1 MVFVRWL
8 ISFIRPV
15 RLARSVAVNFWEKSF
30 LGYKL
35 DFKVSHWRWVV
46 QYGIDIEQRSSQ
58 LWGLLVEGYDWGSK
72 ADWSVWSEVGCY
84 QIKMVLVRWLV
95 SFDRSVKIV
104 RSVVVNCRDESRWQ
118 TRISESVAEDS
129 LYNIVL
135 KDIEQH
141 SSQLFGL
148 WVDGVHQCD
157 FWNEWNSFFN
167 KEKSKI
173 WILFGFFCRSSFI
186 EMPP

>member
-1 MVFVRWL
+1 
-8 ISFIRPV
+8 
-15 RLARSVAVNFWEKSF
+15 
-30 LGYKL
+30 
-35 DFKVSHWRWVV
+35 
-46 QYGIDIEQRSSQ
+46 
-58 LWGLLVEGYDWGSK
+58 
-72 ADWSVWSEVGCY
+72 
-84 QIKMVLVRWLV
+84 MVLVRWLV

-167 KEKSKI
+167 KDAKFEFYLVFLSELLYRNATLINITFVWHQREYSCDTNRYANKIWAISASKI
-173 WILFGFFCRSSFI
+173 AISVSPFLWLGLLDVNFKLYLG
-186 EMPP
+186 

>member
-1 MVFVRWL
+1 MTGVR
-8 ISFIRPV
+8 
-15 RLARSVAVNFWEKSF
+15 
-30 LGYKL
+30 
-35 DFKVSHWRWVV
+35 
-46 QYGIDIEQRSSQ
+46 
-58 LWGLLVEGYDWGSK
+58 K

-157 FWNEWNSFFN
+157 FGMNEIASLTKMQNLNFIWFFLSELLYRN
-167 KEKSKI
+167 ATLINITFVWHQREYSCDTNRYANKI
-173 WILFGFFCRSSFI
+173 WAISASKVAISVSPFLWLGLLDVNFKLYLG
-186 EMPP
+186 

>member
-1 MVFVRWL
+1 
-8 ISFIRPV
+8 
-15 RLARSVAVNFWEKSF
+15 
-30 LGYKL
+30 
-35 DFKVSHWRWVV
+35 
-46 QYGIDIEQRSSQ
+46 
-58 LWGLLVEGYDWGSK
+58 
-72 ADWSVWSEVGCY
+72 
-84 QIKMVLVRWLV
+84 MVLVRWLV

-104 RSVVVNCRDESRWQ
+104 RSVVVNCWDESRWQ

-141 SSQLFGL
+141 SSQLVGL

-173 WILFGFFCRSSFI
+173 WILLGFFLSKLLYRNATLINITFVWHQREYSCDTNRYANKIWAISASKIAISVSPFLWLGLLALI
-186 EMPP
+186 LSCTLVNQFDATKLSKRNCIKL